1 MIDKLI
7 EQGRSFAVWRI
18 PGEDKLH
25 FRMQS
30 TGKSCLLYDINEL
43 NGRSGFVIAPFNV
56 SERHPIVLIEPDS
69 LEFSSES
76 IDSFIRMKT
85 SFHSDETE
93 LSSEW
98 NEKERYAYRFSLFTK
113 PLLDGTQD
121 KLVLSRSLS
130 IKRENGF
137 SPNEAFKAAVKRYV
151 RSYVYLCH
159 TPETGTWLGS
169 TPEILL
175 SGERGAWHTVAL
187 AGTQPIVDGNTP
199 TNWDKKNIEEQQ
211 IVASYIKDR
220 LSSLAIKA
228 DERGP
233 YTARAGEV
241 CHLKSDFF
249 FSLPNPEKLG
259 ELLKLLHPTPAVCGL
274 PKMEAYDF
282 IIKNEGYDR
291 SYYSGFIGW
300 LDPKGRSD
308 LYVNLRCMNIGECN
322 LTLYAGGG
330 LLAAS
335 KLEEEWH
342 ETEIKLDTMRRLIM
356 NQI

>member
-7 EQGRSFAVWRI
+7 ERGKSFAVWRI
-18 PGEDKLH
+18 PGEERLH

-30 TGKSCLLYDINEL
+30 SGNPCLLYDINEL

-56 SERHPIVLIEPDS
+56 SGNHPIVLIEPDCI
-69 LEFSSES
+69 EFPSEPFDCS
-76 IDSFIRMKT
+76 IREKIEI
-85 SFHSDETE
+85 HSDE
-93 LSSEW
+93 SIVPSECD
-98 NEKERYAYRFSLFTK
+98 EGERYGYRFSLFTK
-113 PLLDGTQD
+113 PLLDGSLN
-121 KLVLSRSLS
+121 KLVLSRSKR
-130 IKRENGF
+130 IKRENSF
-137 SPNEAFKAAVKRYV
+137 SPAEAFNAAVKRYV

-159 TPETGTWLGS
+159 TPLTGTWMGS

-175 SGERGAWHTVAL
+175 SGESGDWHTVAL
-187 AGTQPIVDGNTP
+187 AGTQPLVDGNIP
-199 TNWDKKNIEEQQ
+199 ASWDKKNIEEQQ
-211 IVASYIKDR
+211 IVASYIKR
-220 LSSLAIKA
+220 QLSTLDIKA
-228 DERGP
+228 EERGP

-249 FSLPNPEKLG
+249 FSLSSPDRLG

-274 PKMEAYDF
+274 PKREAYDF
-282 IIKNEGYDR
+282 IINNEGYDR

-308 LYVNLRCMNIGECN
+308 LYVNLRCMNIGDSA

-335 KLEEEWH
+335 RLEDEWN
-342 ETEIKLDTMRRLIM
+342 ETEIKLDTMRRLVM
-356 NQI
+356 NHQ